1 MNSSTSL
8 SFEFFPPK
16 DSAGEERLW
25 ETLAQLSDIAP
36 DFLSVTY
43 GAGGSTRDRT
53 ARITSELTAR
63 TGIPTVAHLTCVGA
77 TRTEILEVLEQYKDA
92 GISRVLAL
100 RGDPPGGPSA
110 QWISTPEGLDY
121 AYQLVALAREMG
133 FEVGVA
139 VFPDGHPASAD
150 RAEDLATLKKK
161 AEAGATFAISQF
173 FFEVS
178 SWQRLMEEVE
188 RAHLQLHL
196 IPGIMPVTN
205 VKQIIR
211 FAELSGAQIPAA
223 LRSRFEAVAENPLE
237 VQKVGVEV
245 ATSLCQELL
254 DSGVSSLHFF
264 TLNSSP
270 ATREVVANLGIR
282 S

>member
-1 MNSSTSL
+1 
-8 SFEFFPPK
+8 
-16 DSAGEERLW
+16 
-25 ETLAQLSDIAP
+25 
-36 DFLSVTY
+36 
-43 GAGGSTRDRT
+43 
-53 ARITSELTAR
+53 
-63 TGIPTVAHLTCVGA
+63 
-77 TRTEILEVLEQYKDA
+77 
-92 GISRVLAL
+92 
-100 RGDPPGGPSA
+100 
-110 QWISTPEGLDY
+110 
-121 AYQLVALAREMG
+121 
-133 FEVGVA
+133 
-139 VFPDGHPASAD
+139 
-150 RAEDLATLKKK
+150 
-161 AEAGATFAISQF
+161 
-173 FFEVS
+173 
-178 SWQRLMEEVE
+178 VE

-211 FAELSGAQIPAA
+211 FAELSGTQIPAA